1 MTTETLVIDITA
13 EALANV
19 NILSVVFLMC
29 IGFLIK
35 HWKVLD
41 KIENELIVPVLLV
54 VSFVISFI
62 ENDFTMSMHIATTA
76 LCTAVT
82 AIGLHQSSKNIF
94 TVTVIPKVKELI
106 ESNFVPLLLKFL
118 NSKSV
123 TKEEDNNDD
132 GVK

>member
-1 MTTETLVIDITA
+1 MTTETLVLDVTS

-62 ENDFTMSMHIATTA
+62 ENDFSMSLDIATTA

-94 TVTVIPKVKELI
+94 TVTIIPKVKELI
-106 ESNFVPLLLKFL
+106 ESNFVPLLVKLL
-118 NSKSV
+118 NNN
-123 TKEEDNNDD
+123 TTTEDENKND
-132 GVK
+132 VE

>member
-1 MTTETLVIDITA
+1 MTTDTLLIDVTS

-54 VSFVISFI
+54 ASFVISFI
-62 ENDFTMSMHIATTA
+62 ENNFSMSMHIATTA

-82 AIGLHQSSKNIF
+82 AIGLHQSGKNIF
-94 TVTVIPKVKELI
+94 TQTIIPKVKELI
-106 ESNFVPLLLKFL
+106 EANFIPLLVKYLKG
-118 NSKSV
+118 NIE
-123 TKEEDNNDD
+123 TKEEENKDD
-132 GVK
+132 VE